1 MSSAADHYANLLA
14 PHYTWM
20 FGIPF
25 ADKVAEQQ
33 AVLSKAFSDTAFT
46 PSGHAIDLG
55 SGPGFQSFALA
66 NLGFTSVLAV
76 DSSSTLLHE
85 LESHLAHQPVRTAL
99 ADIRDLPKLTA
110 PGSASAIVCMGD
122 TLTHLPAKSDV
133 ATLFRDAYGALAPG
147 GVLILNPRGGIL
159 SQPMSGGGAAPEKP
173 KPRPVQHASISSPT
187 PDQTFTGGEQVS
199 ASLSVEP
206 ALAPSQTVSWTLNG
220 AQVGQTSDATQLM
233 LPDLPRGTYTLA
245 ATVSDSVS
253 GESISA
259 DPVTFNVVR
268 PSLLSP
274 QHK

>member
-14 PHYTWM
+14 PYYTWM
-20 FGIPF
+20 FGVPF

-46 PSGHAIDLG
+46 PSGQAIDLG

-85 LESHLAHQPVRTAL
+85 LDSHLAHQPVRTAL

-147 GVLILNPRGGIL
+147 GVLILTWRDLTPELSGADRFIPVRSDDSTIMTCFLEYDSPDTVQVHDLIYSRQPDTQDTAQPPSWIL
-159 SQPMSGGGAAPEKP
+159 SKSSYPKLRLSPEFLTTKL
-173 KPRPVQHASISSPT
+173 T
-187 PDQTFTGGEQVS
+187 QTGFKVNPQSTAGR
-199 ASLSVEP
+199 L
-206 ALAPSQTVSWTLNG
+206 L
-220 AQVGQTSDATQLM
+220 
-233 LPDLPRGTYTLA
+233 
-245 ATVSDSVS
+245 
-253 GESISA
+253 
-259 DPVTFNVVR
+259 
-268 PSLLSP
+268 LLSANRP
-274 QHK
+274 